1 MTTSVENLITKLI
14 DNLNETLNDAVK
26 HDSGNNAAGT
36 RVRKAM
42 QALKTDAQIIR
53 LQVQNDRNS

>member
-1 MTTSVENLITKLI
+1 MTTSVETLITQLI

-26 HDSGNNAAGT
+26 HDNGNNAAGT

-42 QALKTDAQIIR
+42 QSLKSDAQSVR
-53 LQVQNDRNS
+53 LQVQSDRNS

>member
-1 MTTSVENLITKLI
+1 MTTSVETLVAELI

-26 HDSGNNAAGT
+26 HDNGNNAAGT

-42 QALKTDAQIIR
+42 QLLKTDAQSIR
-53 LQVQNDRNS
+53 IQVQNDRNS

>member
-1 MTTSVENLITKLI
+1 MTTSVENLITQLI

-26 HDSGNNAAGT
+26 HDNGNNAAGT

-42 QALKTDAQIIR
+42 QQLKTDAQTVRI
-53 LQVQNDRNS
+53 QVQNDRNS

>member
-1 MTTSVENLITKLI
+1 MTTSVETLITELI
-14 DNLNETLNDAVK
+14 DNLNVTLNDAIK

-42 QALKTDAQIIR
+42 QALKTDAQSVRIR
-53 LQVQNDRNS
+53 VQHDRNS